1 MLCENIRAGLTL
13 RGLLIVIAAVAPMA
27 FPAAL
32 AGLGTL
38 HGLPFSSILP
48 AAVVLGIAWI
58 LLRRSRSYELAVSIR
73 NGAIAGALAT
83 VALEAV
89 RYTGFRMGFM
99 PGNLPELMG
108 VLLFDR
114 FALGPTAASSLA
126 GFAYH
131 FWNGACFGIVFAL
144 GRFRLPNWWAI
155 PYGVAIGVG
164 FLISPV
170 VEGMGVGLFGVNF
183 GWHFA
188 ATVLTAHL
196 SYGAAMAGILSR
208 I

>member
-1 MLCENIRAGLTL
+1 MKKILWSELTV
-13 RGLLIVIAAVAPMA
+13 RGILLAIAFIAPTV
-27 FPAAL
+27 FPASQ
-32 AGLGTL
+32 LGYSTL
-38 HGLPFSSILP
+38 HHLALLAIIP
-48 AAVVLGIAWI
+48 AAIVLGIAWAA
-58 LLRRSRSYELAVSIR
+58 LRRSRFTEFAASIR
-73 NGAIAGALAT
+73 NGAIAGAVAT
-83 VALEAV
+83 IALEVV
-89 RYTGFRMGFM
+89 RYSGFRVGFM

-114 FALGPTAASSLA
+114 FALGPTTASTLA

-131 FWNGACFGIVFAL
+131 FWNGACFGIIFTL